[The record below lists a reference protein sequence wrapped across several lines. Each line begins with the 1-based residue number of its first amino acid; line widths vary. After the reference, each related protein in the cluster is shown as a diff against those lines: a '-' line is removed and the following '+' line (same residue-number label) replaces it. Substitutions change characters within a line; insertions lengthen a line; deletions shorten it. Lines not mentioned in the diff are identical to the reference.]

1 MQPFRSLTTLA
12 LVAVVLCA
20 GSGVAHAA
28 SPFERLGAAREGDR
42 VQLAPGVAL
51 VVHGHER
58 TGETVRVRRGV
69 VRLGGVATGRRVR
82 VTARAGRIML
92 TGGRFTVADSLSDRD
107 YTIASAAPL
116 VIAAGPDGA
125 PAMSGRLA
133 TLPPRKPAAR
143 VRAAASVQE
152 PEVEQALPAPP
163 GAARWRLGL
172 GLNLEG
178 LTVRVLLGDQQVGSG
193 LVRYDGSYRFSLAV
207 RDVPALGARIS
218 ASGDVAGRNIAN
230 PDPITNLRGDVQG
243 MMRLTDDVSVGD
255 GTLSW
260 DADGMSL
267 DVAARL
273 TCPEGGIATRAT
285 GRYRTDEQWSVGV
298 RGGTAPDDCEV
309 AAGAGLG
316 DVTVNGDLAS
326 TDGVVTGQIDA
337 TTPSDATLPLGSD
350 ASLAAPSLSWQI
362 GGIKL
367 GAGLRLPCPA
377 GGSVTASV
385 SVVLPHGR
393 GLRDWRA
400 GVGATA
406 GANGCGVVDGLAFGA
421 GSTLTAAVWSRGG
434 RLGVDLNADATLQTR
449 LVPTKNAFR
458 VKLALS
464 ASGGAFSASVSG
476 SAPGASFRGSIASD
490 STFEIAFDI
499 ADLEIYKTKIDASGR
514 IARTRRGGPVET
526 KLDAAV
532 ETRIQLAP
540 NLWILGA
547 SLGLDGR
554 RLKLGGIVRLGCSK
568 GYVDLAASGDILDAR
583 NFALDVQALASN
595 CTIGRFAVLDGS
607 ALKGTI
613 ANVDNRIGIDLEAG
627 VASITLPK
635 LEDDIGGLAVALK
648 NTRVGITNRCSDG
661 CTPSKLRVTVYS
673 RLALNWSNGRGLSGT
688 SLIEGDLRL
697 RLDLFGPTS
706 TFVSL
711 ALINVLADGVPTSL
725 SLELEGYIR
734 RALGSGFTFTPR
746 RPGDPPEE
754 ASLIAAGDIGAATT
768 LARVRSVSV
777 RLRGRRPAVRV
788 RLSERDAVTVEIER
802 RTCQRG
808 CEWRL
813 VMQRVVQAD
822 RRGTA
827 DLTASTPLR
836 SGSYR
841 VVARAGASGLGR
853 PVARRFRVR

>member
-1 MQPFRSLTTLA
+1 MQPFRSLIILA
-12 LVAVVLCA
+12 LAAVVLCA
-20 GSGVAHAA
+20 GGGTAHAA

-42 VQLAPGVAL
+42 VQLARGVVL

-58 TGETVRVRRGV
+58 SGETVRVRRGV

-82 VTARAGRIML
+82 VTARAGRVTL
-92 TGGRFTVADSLSDRD
+92 TGGRFTVAGSLSDRD

-116 VIAAGPDGA
+116 VIATGPDGA
-125 PAMSGRLA
+125 PVMSGRLA
-133 TLPPRKPAAR
+133 ALALREPAAR
-143 VRAAASVQE
+143 VRAAASE

-193 LVRYDGSYRFSLAV
+193 LVRYDGSYRFALSV

-218 ASGDVAGRNIAN
+218 ASGDVAGRDITK
-230 PDPITNLRGDVQG
+230 PSPITNLRGDVQG

-260 DADGMSL
+260 DADGMRL

-273 TCPEGGIATRAT
+273 SCPDGGITTRAT
-285 GRYRTDEQWSVGV
+285 GTYRTDEQWSIGV
-298 RGGTAPDDCEV
+298 RGGTAPDGCEV
-309 AAGAGLG
+309 AAGADLG
-316 DVTVNGDLAS
+316 DVSVDGDLAS
-326 TDGVVTGQIDA
+326 TDGVVTGQISA
-337 TTPSDATLPLGSD
+337 TTSADATLPLGSD
-350 ASLAAPSLSWQI
+350 ASLAAPSLAWQI

-393 GLRDWRA
+393 GFGDWRA
-400 GVGATA
+400 AVGATA

-421 GSTLTAAVWSRGG
+421 GSSLTAAVWSRGG

-476 SAPGASFRGSIASD
+476 STPGASFRGSIASD
-490 STFEIAFDI
+490 TTFEIAFDI
-499 ADLEIYKTKIDASGR
+499 TDLEIYKTKIDASGR

-532 ETRIQLAP
+532 ETRIELAP

-547 SLGLDGR
+547 SLGFDGR
-554 RLKLGGIVRLGCSK
+554 RLTIGGLVRLGCSK
-568 GYVDLAASGDILDAR
+568 GYVDLAASGDIVDAR
-583 NFALDVQALASN
+583 NFTLDVQALASN

-613 ANVDNRIGIDLEAG
+613 VNADNRIGIDLEAG
-627 VASITLPK
+627 VASLTLPK
-635 LEDDIGGLAVALK
+635 LDDNIGGLAVTFK
-648 NTRVGITNRCSDG
+648 NTRVNITNRCLDG
-661 CTPSKLRVTVYS
+661 CTANKLRLTINA
-673 RLALNWSNGRGLSGT
+673 RLGLTWTHRVGPGGS

-711 ALINVLADGVPTSL
+711 AVTNILADGVPTSL
-725 SLELEGYIR
+725 SIELEGYIR
-734 RALGSGFTFTPR
+734 RAIGSGFVFVPR
-746 RPGDPPEE
+746 RPGDPADE
-754 ASLIAAGDIGAATT
+754 ATQIAAGDVGAATT

-777 RLRGRRPAVRV
+777 RLRARRPAVRV
-788 RLSERDAVTVEIER
+788 QLSERDAVTVEIER
-802 RTCQRG
+802 RTCRQG
-808 CEWRL
+808 CAWRL

-827 DLTASTPLR
+827 DLTTSTRL
-836 SGSYR
+836 GAGDYR

-853 PVARRFRVR
+853 PVTRRFRVR